1 MDAFIEFN
9 LKYAKGLKRLKV
21 VADTANGMGGLT
33 FPAVFSRINCDF
45 QCLYPELDGNFPNH
59 EANPL
64 IPQNLKDL
72 RDEVIIKKA
81 DLGVAPDGDAD
92 RCMFL
97 DEKGNTVP
105 GDLITA
111 LIAQRLIKDNP
122 KSAVLYD
129 LRASR
134 VVKEVIE
141 AEGGR
146 AIMSRV
152 GHSYIKERMRKEN
165 AIFAGEVS
173 AHFYYRENSY
183 CESSIMS
190 TLIIMKMMSESGKKL
205 SELVAPLRKYHKTD
219 EINFKVKDKEAKMKE
234 LEKIFYDGNVSRLD
248 GIKIE
253 YGDWWFNVRPS
264 NTEPLLRLNLEA
276 DTKDLMLKMQ
286 NRISKIIQN

>member
-1 MDAFIEFN
+1 
-9 LKYAKGLKRLKV
+9 
-21 VADTANGMGGLT
+21 
-33 FPAVFSRINCDF
+33 
-45 QCLYPELDGNFPNH
+45 
-59 EANPL
+59 
-64 IPQNLKDL
+64 
-72 RDEVIIKKA
+72 
-81 DLGVAPDGDAD
+81 
-92 RCMFL
+92 
-97 DEKGNTVP
+97 
-105 GDLITA
+105 
-111 LIAQRLIKDNP
+111 
-122 KSAVLYD
+122 
-129 LRASR
+129 
-134 VVKEVIE
+134 
-141 AEGGR
+141 
-146 AIMSRV
+146 MSRV